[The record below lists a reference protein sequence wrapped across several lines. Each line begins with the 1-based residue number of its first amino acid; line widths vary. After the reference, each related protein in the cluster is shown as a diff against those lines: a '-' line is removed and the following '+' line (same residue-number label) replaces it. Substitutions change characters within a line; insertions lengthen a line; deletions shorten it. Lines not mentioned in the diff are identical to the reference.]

1 VIRHLT
7 ASGVVLSADGRVLLV
22 EHRKLGCWIY
32 PGGHV
37 CPNEDPAEAV
47 VREVAEETGI
57 TGQIVAESRFSHP
70 GMTVLPVPFT
80 ILVLDVPADTGVG
93 PHQHIDMVYVL
104 APRSGLLVPQDEE
117 VSRCAWVPVADVA
130 GFDTPPELPALI
142 VKAAAYVRAVGSPA
156 CRLAPSCV
164 G

>member
-7 ASGVVLSADGRVLLV
+7 ASGVVVSADDRVLLV

-37 CPNEDPAEAV
+37 CPDEDPAEAV
-47 VREVAEETGI
+47 VREIAEETGI
-57 TGQIVAESRFSHP
+57 TCQIVAESRFSHP
-70 GMTVLPVPFT
+70 GTTVLPVPFT
-80 ILVLDVPADTGVG
+80 ILVLDVPADTGIG

-104 APRSGLLVPQDEE
+104 APRTGLLVPQDEE

-130 GFDTPPELPALI
+130 EFDTPPELPALI
-142 VKAAAYVRAVGSPA
+142 AKAAAYARALGAPA
-156 CRLAPSCV
+156 YRLTRRCV
-164 G
+164 M